1 VSESG
6 GPDYGLTERAR
17 RRLSAAGWTAADW
30 ARKWFSDGLWY
41 GDSCGCP
48 DDRCADVRYHHDPAD
63 MCGCLD
69 ALLCDLDYLKSLPG
83 PTPVT
88 ARP

>member
-1 VSESG
+1 MSELS
-6 GPDYGLTERAR
+6 PRALA
-17 RRLSAAGWTAADW
+17 RLRAAGWTGEEW
-30 ARKWFSDGLWY
+30 ARKWASDGRWY

-69 ALLCDLDYLKSLPG
+69 ALLCDLEWLNLMADG
-83 PTPVT
+83 PTPDS
-88 ARP
+88 ARR